1 MRCSRGAHALFT
13 WRSRSVQ
20 ALLTR
25 CSNSFLHVLPPSQ
38 ILVNSRQ
45 NVTMSPPNLFFHVWC
60 CLHFFSLG
68 ISNLSGL
75 DSFRTECEFLR
86 DCYVQSSWIYS
97 INDSTLLYS
106 GSRRTPQVMLVLIF
120 WFLSTC
126 TLQLSILSLHSL
138 WIFFRQIFLFRTC
151 SSLLVDIFP
160 DWLIDETGL
169 FFIYFCSLNT
179 SYPFNR
185 LRHLHVQPETSE

>member
-45 NVTMSPPNLFFHVWC
+45 NITMSPPNLFSTSGAAF
-60 CLHFFSLG
+60 
-68 ISNLSGL
+68 ISFPLAYQIFQALILFAQNVN
-75 DSFRTECEFLR
+75 FLR
-86 DCYVQSSWIYS
+86 DFYVQSSWIYS

-126 TLQLSILSLHSL
+126 TLQFSILSLHSL